1 MKGIWEFFV
10 LFWQLFVK
18 SDFRQKKKKVKK
30 KEENSQNWKGYTSFI
45 EELSSWLTLNLFKPT
60 HRIVPGDFNIHTGDP
75 PFNTLVFHFL
85 DLLSSNESV
94 LQLTSTTHPLNLLLP
109 ITPTLIISLKNRIPV
124 PKQHLHLLFQLH
136 WLTLP
141 RQSIYSTTFF
151 LPLNLM
157 SLLLSLPSSGSIV
170 FEDNHSPISQFSWP
184 LLLPCT
190 C

>member
-1 MKGIWEFFV
+1 MLTFKESGWRAYGDSLYYSGNF
-10 LFWQLFVK
+10 LL
-18 SDFRQKKKKVKK
+18 SLTSGKKKKKLKK
-30 KEENSQNWKGYTSFI
+30 KKENSQNWKGYTSFI
-45 EELSSWLTLNLFKPT
+45 EELSSWLTLNLFNPT

-109 ITPTLIISLKNRIPV
+109 ITPTLILSLKNRIPV

-141 RQSIYSTTFF
+141 WPTVHLFYYLF
-151 LPLNLM
+151 LA
-157 SLLLSLPSSGSIV
+157 
-170 FEDNHSPISQFSWP
+170 
-184 LLLPCT
+184 T
-190 C
+190 